1 MLSKLRRSLRRRLL
15 PPREVLDGY
24 EHPELIETIF
34 QKAKSFRPTVEP
46 PFLAGISA
54 VLDFGGGAGQNY
66 KTVQRQ
72 SPDIRWA
79 VVETSGMVARA
90 SELATDRLR
99 FFTSLDSAVQWLGR
113 LDLIYSCG
121 ALQYTQDP
129 FSTLRAIC
137 ALRAPTILWDRMM
150 LSNRGVDREVQ
161 ESYLN
166 DNGPPGA
173 AVEREKIVRYVRT
186 RIPRSDFLAA
196 HHDYDLIG
204 SGDQRFLFTLK
215 R

>member
-1 MLSKLRRSLRRRLL
+1 MLSGLRRLLRQRLL

-24 EHPELIETIF
+24 ENPELVETIF
-34 QKAKSFRPTVEP
+34 QKAKSFQPTFEP

-54 VLDFGGGAGQNY
+54 VLDFGGGAGQHY
-66 KTVQRQ
+66 KEVQRQ
-72 SPDIRWA
+72 SPDVRWA
-79 VVETSGMVARA
+79 VVETPAMVARA

-99 FFTSLDSAVQWLGR
+99 FFTSLDSAAEWLGR
-113 LDLIYSCG
+113 LDLIYSNG

-129 FSTLRAIC
+129 VSTLRAIC
-137 ALRAPTILWDRMM
+137 ALHAHTILWDRMM
-150 LSNRGVDREVQ
+150 LSDRGVDREVQ

-166 DNGPPGA
+166 ENGPRGA
-173 AVEREKIVRYVRT
+173 AVEGEKIVRYVVT
-186 RIPRSDFLAA
+186 RIPRSDFIAA

-204 SGDQRFLFTLK
+204 STDQRFLFTLK